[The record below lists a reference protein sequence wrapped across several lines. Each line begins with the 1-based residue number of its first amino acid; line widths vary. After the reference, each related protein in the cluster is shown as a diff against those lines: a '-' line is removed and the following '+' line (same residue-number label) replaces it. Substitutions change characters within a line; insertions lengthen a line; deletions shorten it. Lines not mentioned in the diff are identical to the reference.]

1 MNKTKK
7 ILVAAL
13 ILMMCFY
20 TLAGC
25 TGGSSKNDTLVVG
38 YSNFNSKFSQ
48 FFSETAYDE
57 DVWKMTALSLLPQD
71 RQGAILLHSKDGEVV
86 PYNGKDYTYNGL
98 ADCEITE
105 QEDGTVTYDFTMRD
119 DVKFSDGEP
128 VTVDDVIFSMYA
140 MADPTYTGTSTFF
153 AVPIKGMAEYR
164 AGMDSRTNLI
174 LATER
179 KGYEANDSFT
189 QEQYD
194 AFWTAFDKA
203 GADFAQSI
211 IDYLV
216 NSGTNKAE
224 DSVAT
229 AAANWGYTLKDDA
242 TTADFFAE
250 MVKNYGYDISDNG
263 INMEKASD
271 GFTSYLDAAL
281 GDKAAEMSAGVQT
294 GKSASKIAGIEK
306 TGDNTL
312 RVTLTKV
319 DAAAIYQLAV
329 YVAPLHYYGDKT
341 QYDYENDKFGFPKG
355 DLSLIKKK
363 TTAPMGAGPYK
374 FVKFEN
380 GTVRFEANEN
390 YFLGAP
396 KIKYMNF
403 LETQDTDKLNGVT
416 TGTID
421 ITDPS
426 FSADTV
432 KAIEKANGGELN
444 GDKVQVSTVDNLG
457 YGYIGMNSHNVSVN
471 DEPGSAASK
480 NLRKAF
486 ATVFAAYR
494 DVAIDSYY
502 GEAADVINYPIS
514 NTSWAAPQTTDD
526 GYKVA
531 FSTDVDGKDIY
542 TSDMSA
548 EDKYAAALKAAL
560 GYFEAAG
567 YTVKDGKI
575 TAAPKGAKMEYEA
588 MIPAD
593 GKGDHPTFMVFSESA
608 KALETIGM
616 KLIVND
622 FADGSAFWD
631 KIEAKQGE
639 IWAAAWGA
647 TPDPDMYQIYFS
659 GMNGM
664 KEGGSNYMYQIADKK
679 LNQLILDA
687 RASFDTTYR
696 KSVYKACLDII
707 VDWAVEVP
715 VYQRQNAIA
724 FNPQK
729 VNMETMTPD
738 ITTFYNWYSE
748 IQNIE
753 MK

>member
-7 ILVAAL
+7 ILAL
-13 ILMMCFY
+13 ALCFVMCFCF
-20 TLAGC
+20 LAGC
-25 TGGSSKNDTLVVG
+25 GGSSGGNDTLVVG
-38 YSNFNSKFSQ
+38 YAPFNSKFSQ

-57 DVWKMTALSLLPQD
+57 DVWKMTALSLLPTD
-71 RQGAILLHSKDGEVV
+71 RQGAVLLNSKDGEVV
-86 PYNGKDYTYNGL
+86 SYNGTDYTYNGL
-98 ADCEITE
+98 ANCEITE
-105 QEDGTVTYDFTMRD
+105 KKDGSVVYDFTLRD

-140 MADPTYTGTSTFF
+140 FADPTYSGTTTFF
-153 AVPIKGMAEYR
+153 ALPIKGLAEYR
-164 AGMDSRTNLI
+164 AGVESRAKLI
-174 LATER
+174 LATKRE
-179 KGYEANDSFT
+179 GYKENEYFT

-194 AFWTAFDKA
+194 AYWIAFDEG
-203 GADFAQSI
+203 GAAFAQSI
-211 IDYLV
+211 ADYCISAGY
-216 NSGTNKAE
+216 NEEG
-224 DSVAT
+224 DSVAKC
-229 AAANWGYTLKDDA
+229 AANWGFTLKDDA
-242 TTADFFAE
+242 TAADFFAE
-250 MVKNYGYDISDNG
+250 IVKKYGYDMAAIDG
-263 INMEKASD
+263 EKASD
-271 GFTSYLDAAL
+271 GIGTFIDTAL
-281 GDKAAEMSAGVQT
+281 GDKADEINAGVQT
-294 GKSASKIAGIEK
+294 GKSADNIEGIEK
-306 TGDNTL
+306 TGDNSL

-329 YVAPLHYYGDKT
+329 YVAPLHYYGDKAM
-341 QYDYENDKFGFPKG
+341 YDYDNNKFGFTKG
-355 DLSLIKKK
+355 DLSSIKAK
-363 TTAPMGAGPYK
+363 TTKPLGAGPYK
-374 FVKFEN
+374 FVKYES

-390 YFLGAP
+390 YFLGEP
-396 KIKYMNF
+396 KVKYMNF
-403 LETQDTDKLNGVT
+403 LETQETDKLNGIT

-421 ITDPS
+421 ITDPA

-432 KAIEKANGGELN
+432 KAIQKANGGELN
-444 GDKVQVSTVDNLG
+444 GDKIQVSTVNNLG
-457 YGYIGMNSHNVSVN
+457 YGYIGINSKNVIVGN
-471 DEPGSAASK
+471 DRGSEASK

-494 DVAIDSYY
+494 NVAIDSYY
-502 GEAADVINYPIS
+502 GEAASIINYPIS
-514 NTSWAAPQTTDD
+514 DTSWAAPQTTDD

-531 FSTDVDGKDIY
+531 FSQDVKGKDIY
-542 TSDMSA
+542 TSDMKA
-548 EDKYAAALKAAL
+548 EDRYAAALKAAL

-593 GKGDHPTFMVFSESA
+593 GTGDHPTFMVFSESS
-608 KALETIGM
+608 KALEKIGM
-616 KLIVND
+616 KLLVRDLAN
-622 FADGSAFWD
+622 GSELWD
-631 KIEAKQGE
+631 KLEAGQVD

-647 TPDPDMYQIYFS
+647 TPDPDMYQVYFS

-664 KEGGSNYMYQIADKK
+664 KAGGSNYHYEINDMK
-679 LNQLILDA
+679 LNKLILDA

-715 VYQRQNAIA
+715 VYQRQNAIV

-729 VNMETMTPD
+729 INMDTVTPD

-748 IQNIE
+748 IEKLE